1 MIGCAA
7 GCCAFSPQILA
18 TGDRVSLHDRLRR
31 RLLRQLV
38 RIGDYWEHA
47 EDLQQAADIYEEGL
61 RVDACAED
69 VCRRLMRVYHNLGRP
84 AEIRA
89 SYHRCRQALT
99 THLGIL
105 PSAETE
111 ALLKRLS
118 AS

>member
-1 MIGCAA
+1 MSVTVGFTPPSGWTSPRRVYIWQ
-7 GCCAFSPQILA
+7 AFY
-18 TGDRVSLHDRLRR
+18 VVDRLRR

-38 RIGDYWEHA
+38 RIGDYWEHV

-89 SYHRCRQALT
+89 TNHRCQQALT
-99 THLGIL
+99 TNLETL
-105 PSAETE
+105 PFSANG
-111 ALLKRLS
+111 S
-118 AS
+118 SV